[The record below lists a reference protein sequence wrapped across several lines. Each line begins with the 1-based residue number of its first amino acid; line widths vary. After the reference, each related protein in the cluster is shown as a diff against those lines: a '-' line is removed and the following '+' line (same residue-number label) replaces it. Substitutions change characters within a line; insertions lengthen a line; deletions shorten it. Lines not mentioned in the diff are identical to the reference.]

1 MKRFEKKPF
10 VFLAASIGCAAIFA
24 IFRMILT
31 NMYLEPMYGVY
42 THGAVIPDIF
52 HAVLAIIIVAFG
64 VTAYSTNISRDGE
77 YNIPKSDFSLFT
89 SFSAALILTFDLF
102 LSLYNIYKTA
112 ISEASPSA
120 LDILEICFLL
130 PAIFYF
136 FGLTRGNSGRT
147 LALILTSYFPTAWC
161 AVSLIKVYFD
171 NTVLMTSPNKIINEV
186 ALLSAM
192 VYFLGESRIQL
203 SAISHRLYLFTASAA
218 PVLLTVSALPNLFM
232 ADKISLGKSDS
243 TILYVTE
250 IVFALFM
257 WSRLAAYAKNPELR
271 DDTVAVIENSDR

>member
-1 MKRFEKKPF
+1 MPLI
-10 VFLAASIGCAAIFA
+10 FLAASIGCAAIFA

-31 NMYLEPMYGVY
+31 NMYLEPIYGVY
-42 THGAVIPDIF
+42 TNGTVIPNIY
-52 HAVLAIIIVAFG
+52 HAAMAIVIVAFG
-64 VTAYSTNISRDGE
+64 VTACFTSISRDGE

-89 SFSAALILTFDLF
+89 SFSAALILMFDLF
-102 LSLYNIYKTA
+102 LSLYNIYKTVV
-112 ISEASPSA
+112 SETSPSV

-136 FGLTRGNSGRT
+136 FGLTRGNSSRT
-147 LALILTSYFPTAWC
+147 LALTLTSYFPTAWC

-203 SAISHRLYLFTASAA
+203 STISHKLYLFTASAA
-218 PVLLTVSALPNLFM
+218 PVLLTVSAIPNLFM

-243 TILYVTE
+243 TVLYAIE

-257 WSRLAAYAKNPELR
+257 WARLAAYAKRTDLR
-271 DDTVAVIENSDR
+271 ENDIAVIENSIQ